1 MMFGT
6 VVSPRSL
13 QQSLAGVAAMGSSSC
28 VVYLIHV
35 GMARDVEQL
44 GGAAAAAAAAA
55 LQGTL
60 LAACSE
66 AMMLWL

>member
-44 GGAAAAAAAAA
+44 GGGGGGGGGGSAAGN
-55 LQGTL
+55 LTG
-60 LAACSE
+60 
-66 AMMLWL
+66 AM

>member
-44 GGAAAAAAAAA
+44 GGGGGGSAAGN
-55 LQGTL
+55 LTG
-60 LAACSE
+60 ACSE

>member
-6 VVSPRSL
+6 VVSLRFL
-13 QQSLAGVAAMGSSSC
+13 KQSLAGVAAMGSSSC

-55 LQGTL
+55 L
-60 LAACSE
+60 
-66 AMMLWL
+66 